1 MITKSIK
8 FKKASELKTCGLKMK
23 YLIIIERTNTG
34 FSAYSPDVPGCIA
47 TGETE
52 AETKANMADA
62 IAFHLEGM
70 VHSMAFLSRLARL
83 QPTM

>member
-1 MITKSIK
+1 
-8 FKKASELKTCGLKMK
+8 MK
-23 YLIIIERTNTG
+23 YLIIIERTSTG
-34 FSAYSPDVPGCIA
+34 FSAYSPDIPGCIA

-70 VHSMAFLSRLARL
+70 TIHGLAIPVS
-83 QPTM
+83 QTTYDYVEIAA